1 MPTIHCCQEQGVLLL
16 LAKSLEWKL
25 TYESGP
31 GKRQKHEFFMVLA
44 TGLLHN
50 NHWFL
55 IEEGG
60 GGLGEILGWQLNWF
74 PNPTESCSA
83 VNI

>member
-1 MPTIHCCQEQGVLLL
+1 MNRASV
-16 LAKSLEWKL
+16 KNMS
-25 TYESGP
+25 
-31 GKRQKHEFFMVLA
+31 FFMVLA

-55 IEEGG
+55 IEE